1 MVKVLFFAGF
11 REQLGTRERDV
22 EVPQPA
28 SVGSVLEQL
37 VSEGGDNWRDV
48 LLGDNVVI
56 ALNQEV
62 CEVDAPV
69 SDGDELAF
77 YPPVTG
83 G

>member
-1 MVKVLFFAGF
+1 MQVAL
-11 REQLGTRERDV
+11 
-22 EVPQPA
+22 PA
-28 SVGSVLEQL
+28 SVGSVVEQL
-37 VSEGGDNWRDV
+37 VHEGGDTWREV

-69 SDGDELAF
+69 ADGDELAF

>member
-1 MVKVLFFAGF
+1 MIKVLFFAGF

-22 EVPQPA
+22 QVALPA
-28 SVGSVLEQL
+28 SIGSVVEQL
-37 VSEGGDNWRDV
+37 VREGGDTWREV
-48 LLGDNVVI
+48 LQGDNVVI